1 MVYYLLIFILMTSG
15 LFAMATQLAGFP
27 PASTAKG
34 IKLAVREDK
43 GFMDFVNTYFI
54 MPFVKVLAPFIH
66 IAPFKEKR
74 MALRLARAEIKFTPK
89 EYMAR
94 SVLMSASTGAVAFL
108 LLTFTMSSLSF
119 LGIVIGVVVFFHFN
133 GEVNDKLKEK
143 DKLIEAELPKFIRA
157 IVQGLKTEKD
167 IIKLLE
173 TYQTIS
179 GAGLKYDIE
188 VLIMD
193 LKSGNFEDGMTE
205 FDKRVGNAYVSR
217 LSKALIAVNRGDDQE
232 LTLNYL
238 LSDMGLLAK
247 EMMQRELNKRP
258 GRVKMLVIPVVLIAV
273 SALFYVMGVH
283 LFTSIGGLV

>member
-143 DKLIEAELPKFIRA
+143 DTDR
-157 IVQGLKTEKD
+157 
-167 IIKLLE
+167 
-173 TYQTIS
+173 S
-179 GAGLKYDIE
+179 GASE
-188 VLIMD
+188 VHSRNSSGTENR
-193 LKSGNFEDGMTE
+193 KGYYKASGN
-205 FDKRVGNAYVSR
+205 
-217 LSKALIAVNRGDDQE
+217 I
-232 LTLNYL
+232 
-238 LSDMGLLAK
+238 SDYI
-247 EMMQRELNKRP
+247 
-258 GRVKMLVIPVVLIAV
+258 GRR
-273 SALFYVMGVH
+273 
-283 LFTSIGGLV
+283 T